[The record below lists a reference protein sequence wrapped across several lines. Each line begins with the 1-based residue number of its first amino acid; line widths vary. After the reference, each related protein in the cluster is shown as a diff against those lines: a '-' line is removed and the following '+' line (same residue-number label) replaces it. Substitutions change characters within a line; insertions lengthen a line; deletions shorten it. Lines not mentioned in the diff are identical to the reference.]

1 MVFFLFA
8 VAAAITVIAAVKLST
23 YADVISIKSKWGGLM
38 VGTLLLAGATSL
50 PEVTTSLTAV
60 FLDNPDIAVGNVLG
74 SNMFNLLI
82 IAAFDLYYRKE
93 KLFSRTDVSHAYTA
107 SLGILLALLVLAAM
121 FIQTE
126 ISVFWIGL
134 DTLVI
139 FAVYIAGIT
148 FINKKTGSSDSGQE
162 AALAVEDE
170 TSPSYAISL
179 KHAGVGFVIAAVVI
193 LGAGSMLTITGDQ
206 IAVQTGLGSSFV
218 GSFLI
223 AASTS
228 LPEAVAVLVALQ
240 LQNHNLALGSILGS
254 NLFNVILLFV
264 SDVGFLN
271 GPIIAA
277 SNPVHQ
283 ITAGA
288 VSLLAAIVL
297 FSVLRGRKKVLH
309 FYPWPSAL
317 LIVVYFITSYFIF
330 IF

>member
-1 MVFFLFA
+1 MIFFFFA
-8 VAAAITVIAAVKLST
+8 IAAVLTVTAAVKLST
-23 YADVISIKSKWGGLM
+23 YADVISLKSKWGGLM
-38 VGTLLLAGATSL
+38 VGTILLAGATSL

-60 FLDNPDIAVGNVLG
+60 ILDNPDIAVGNVLG

-82 IAAFDLYYRKE
+82 IATFDLYYRKE
-93 KLFSRTDVSHAYTA
+93 KLFSRTDMSHAYTA
-107 SLGILLALLVLAAM
+107 SLGIVLSLMVLAAL
-121 FIQTE
+121 FIRTDL
-126 ISVFWIGL
+126 SLAGIGL
-134 DTLVI
+134 DSLFI
-139 FAVYIAGIT
+139 LAVYIAGII
-148 FINKKTGSSDSGQE
+148 FINKQTEKGMTEE
-162 AALAVEDE
+162 AEVSRSEE
-170 TSPSYAISL
+170 STPSYAISL
-179 KHAGVGFVIAAVVI
+179 KHAQIGFIIAAAVI
-193 LGAGSMLTITGDQ
+193 LAAGSLLTITGDE

-254 NLFNVILLFV
+254 NLFNMILLAV
-264 SDVGFLN
+264 SDIAYFS

-277 SNPVHQ
+277 SSPVHQ

-297 FSVLRGRKKVLH
+297 LSVLRGRKKVFHL
-309 FYPWPSAL
+309 YPWPSAL
-317 LIVVYFITSYFIF
+317 LIVLYFITSYFIF